1 MTRVG
6 LAYEDGLIVWFGSS
20 AGIVLLGLVGVVLGD
35 RVPAAPPRPPPN
47 EPDPERA
54 VVIARALIHELRFG
68 PLDLPNVLSF
78 GFGAGAATVLSLV
91 LGALGVPL
99 LISSAASVAAF
110 VLIAT
115 ELYYHAWPPRLA
127 RVQAAHAFVGSWEV
141 KRFRATTRAS
151 VPTSMP
157 LARDWLARQ
166 PETDE
171 NRWVRP
177 ELLAWVGELEE
188 AYQVLGRM
196 PTDTDGQRFE
206 HQSLRVFLD
215 TVAGANADVDGLA
228 AAAEEVGEPGSDERL
243 RAVAAAA
250 MARSRLILSRGEGDW
265 TAPMLE
271 AQARIGPRSLGIMR
285 SDTWFLRFRMF
296 ALVGVMVIVIGTTIS
311 WAFR

>member
-1 MTRVG
+1 
-6 LAYEDGLIVWFGSS
+6 
-20 AGIVLLGLVGVVLGD
+20 
-35 RVPAAPPRPPPN
+35 
-47 EPDPERA
+47 
-54 VVIARALIHELRFG
+54 
-68 PLDLPNVLSF
+68 
-78 GFGAGAATVLSLV
+78 
-91 LGALGVPL
+91 
-99 LISSAASVAAF
+99 
-110 VLIAT
+110 
-115 ELYYHAWPPRLA
+115 
-127 RVQAAHAFVGSWEV
+127 
-141 KRFRATTRAS
+141 
-151 VPTSMP
+151 MP